1 MLLLAAAFA
10 VYGAIDFAMYLAAA
24 PTRAEP
30 PFGDFYAFW
39 SFARFVAERTPAAI
53 YDARTLQAFQQAL
66 DPRFHAFYPCPY
78 PPIFLLLLRPLAALP
93 YTGAYIAWI
102 AVTFAFFLAAAAAG
116 PLPRGARLAL
126 AAAAPSSVL
135 GLISGQT
142 GFLTAGLLAGG
153 MALVPASPLLGG
165 AVLGVLAFKPQF
177 FLLVPVALLA
187 ARQWRALLAMAA
199 IAVLLAV
206 LSAAAFGVEMWRAW
220 WAAIPGY
227 LALVQTNSPHL
238 VHFMPTLAATMRVLG
253 APDAL
258 ARPLQT
264 VLGLLMVALVGWRFR
279 RGATAAA
286 AGVLGVATFLAT
298 PYAFIY
304 DLPVVT
310 LAVVA
315 RWDAG
320 AGRARPFG
328 EIPVLLL
335 GLALP
340 EIGRGSGIAP
350 ASVALVMP
358 VSLVLLLLVLLRPPS
373 AVDAAT
379 APQAYA
385 NAGE

>member
-10 VYGAIDFAMYLAAA
+10 VYGVVDFAMYLAAA
-24 PTRAEP
+24 PGRAEP

-39 SFARFVAERTPAAI
+39 SFARFVAEKPPPAI
-53 YDARTLQAFQQAL
+53 YDAPTLQGFQQSL

-93 YTGAYIAWI
+93 YVWAYVAWI
-102 AVTFAFFLAAAAAG
+102 AVTFGAYLAAAAAG
-116 PLPRGARLAL
+116 RVPRGARLAL

-153 MALVPASPLLGG
+153 MAIVPASPLLGG

-177 FLLVPVALLA
+177 ILLVPVALLA
-187 ARQWRALLAMAA
+187 ARQWRALLGLAGM
-199 IAVLLAV
+199 AVLLAG
-206 LSAAAFGVEMWRAW
+206 LSGVAFGVETWRAW

-238 VHFMPTLAATMRVLG
+238 VHFMPTLAAMMRVLG

-258 ARPLQT
+258 ARPLQIA
-264 VLGLLMVALVGWRFR
+264 LGLAMVALVWWVFR
-279 RGATAAA
+279 RGVTAAA

-310 LAVVA
+310 LAVAA

-320 AGRARPFG
+320 AGARDPSVRFQYCCSG
-328 EIPVLLL
+328 WRCPS
-335 GLALP
+335 LA
-340 EIGRGSGIAP
+340 
-350 ASVALVMP
+350 
-358 VSLVLLLLVLLRPPS
+358 
-373 AVDAAT
+373 AAT
-379 APQAYA
+379 TTHRR
-385 NAGE
+385 

>member
-10 VYGAIDFAMYLAAA
+10 VYGVIDFVTYLGAA
-24 PTRAEP
+24 PGRAEP

-39 SFARFVAERTPAAI
+39 SFARFVADNPPAAI
-53 YDARTLQAFQQAL
+53 YDAHTLQAFQQAL

-93 YTGAYIAWI
+93 YVWAYIAWI
-102 AVTFAFFLAAAAAG
+102 GVTFGCYLAAAATGRA
-116 PLPRGARLAL
+116 PRGARLAL

-142 GFLTAGLLAGG
+142 GFLTGGLLAGG
-153 MALVPASPLLGG
+153 MTLVPAWPLLGG

-187 ARQWRALLAMAA
+187 ARQWRALLAVAAMALLL
-199 IAVLLAV
+199 VL

-238 VHFMPTLAATMRVLG
+238 VRLMPTLAATMRVLG

-258 ARPLQT
+258 ARPLQIA
-264 VLGLLMVALVGWRFR
+264 LGLAMVALVWWVFC
-279 RGATAAA
+279 RGVTAAA
-286 AGVLGVATFLAT
+286 ACVLGVATFLAT

-320 AGRARPFG
+320 AGRPRPFG

-340 EIGRGSGIAP
+340 EIGRGSDLAP
-350 ASVALVMP
+350 ALAALVMP
-358 VSLVLLLLVLLRPPS
+358 ASLILLLLVLLR
-373 AVDAAT
+373 DAGPA
-379 APQAYA
+379 AAREAYA
-385 NAGE
+385 SAGE

>member
-10 VYGAIDFAMYLAAA
+10 VYGVVDFAMYLAAA
-24 PTRAEP
+24 PGRAEP

-39 SFARFVAERTPAAI
+39 SFARFVAEKPPPAI
-53 YDARTLQAFQQAL
+53 YDAPTLQGFQQSL

-93 YTGAYIAWI
+93 YVWAYVAWI
-102 AVTFAFFLAAAAAG
+102 AVTFGAYLAAAAAG
-116 PLPRGARLAL
+116 RVPRGARLAL

-153 MALVPASPLLGG
+153 MAIVPASPLLGG

-177 FLLVPVALLA
+177 ILLVPVALLA
-187 ARQWRALLAMAA
+187 ARQWRALLGLAGM
-199 IAVLLAV
+199 AVLLAG
-206 LSAAAFGVEMWRAW
+206 LSGVAFGGGTGRAW

-238 VHFMPTLAATMRVLG
+238 VHFMPTLAAMMRVLG

-258 ARPLQT
+258 ARPLQIA
-264 VLGLLMVALVGWRFR
+264 LGLAMVALVWWVFR
-279 RGATAAA
+279 RGVTAAA

-310 LAVVA
+310 LGVAA

-320 AGRARPFG
+320 AGRPRPFG

-340 EIGRGSGIAP
+340 ELGRGNDNAP
-350 ASVALVMP
+350 ALILLAMP
-358 VSLVLLLLVLLRPPS
+358 IGLVLLLLVLLR
-373 AVDAAT
+373 DADRAA
-379 APQAYA
+379 APAAYA
-385 NAGE
+385 SAGE